1 VIDRTLV
8 ITGSHDLILD
18 VLADMMASN
27 AGDTAYIAS
36 THVGSMAGLI
46 ALNQGSCH
54 IAPTHL
60 LDEETGV
67 YNESWIKRIFGENE
81 ICLIKGVG
89 RVQGLMVQKGN
100 PLKIKDVKDL
110 LRCRYINRQR
120 GAGTRLF
127 LDYKLKSGGID
138 PAAINGYEREASNH
152 MAVAAA
158 IQSGS
163 ADTGMGIASA
173 AKALDLDFIP
183 LGNEEYDF
191 AARPDF
197 LNLKEMELFIETL
210 KSSGFHAKLEEL
222 GGYTWERT
230 GEITIVRGNL
240 K

>member
-1 VIDRTLV
+1 
-8 ITGSHDLILD
+8 
-18 VLADMMASN
+18 
-27 AGDTAYIAS
+27 
-36 THVGSMAGLI
+36 
-46 ALNQGSCH
+46 
-54 IAPTHL
+54 
-60 LDEETGV
+60 
-67 YNESWIKRIFGENE
+67 
-81 ICLIKGVG
+81 
-89 RVQGLMVQKGN
+89 MVQKGN

-138 PAAINGYEREASNH
+138 PAAISGYEREASNH

-163 ADTGMGIASA
+163 SDTGMGIASA

-210 KSSGFHAKLEEL
+210 KSSGFHAKLGEL
-222 GGYTWERT
+222 GGYTWEKA
-230 GEITIVRGNL
+230 GEIAIIRGTL